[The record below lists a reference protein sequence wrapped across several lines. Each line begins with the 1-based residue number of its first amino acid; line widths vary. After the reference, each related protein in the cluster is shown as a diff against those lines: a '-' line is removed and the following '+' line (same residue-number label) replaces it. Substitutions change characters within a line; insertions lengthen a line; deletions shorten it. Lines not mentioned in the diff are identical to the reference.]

1 MGAGEKGHTGST
13 ATQCSQARSPR
24 MEPLDVGSPSPWEST
39 QLFYILLRTRRG
51 SGLKWQGAGSGGED
65 RQPSWLRGR
74 FLLPKSVRGLLPHR
88 WEHGE
93 RVTPTPRIVS
103 TQKDT
108 TGSLRPPR
116 PGALLGECECT
127 RGAQSQGRVGG
138 HGAPSTTAA

>member
-13 ATQCSQARSPR
+13 AIQCSQARSPR

-74 FLLPKSVRGLLPHR
+74 FLLPKSVRGLLPHC

-127 RGAQSQGRVGG
+127 RGTQSQGRVGG